1 MRNEEFLAVIP
12 GDTCAIGTLERDLR
26 RPRELAPHQRSAL
39 KIAARVSGRLDP
51 IGAQFGCNVSC
62 CNQFFMGRAATPTH
76 SIGGEEFHVRAN
88 AGGTDSNR
96 SDPHLSMNAEGA
108 PYQDRYQEKTNSK
121 ILHGPFKQ
129 ASRSTQPENQR
140 ASFRLRSYLIAAIS
154 SVGCCTHWYTG
165 EL

>member
-1 MRNEEFLAVIP
+1 MRNEELLAIIP
-12 GDTCAIGTLERDLR
+12 ADACAIRTVERYSR
-26 RPRELAPHQRSAL
+26 RARELAPHQRGAL
-39 KIAARVSGRLDP
+39 KIAARIPGWLDSV
-51 IGAQFGCNVSC
+51 GAQFGCNVSC
-62 CNQFFMGRAATPTH
+62 CNQFIMGRAATPTH

-88 AGGTDSNR
+88 AGGTDSTR

-140 ASFRLRSYLIAAIS
+140 ASFRLRSDLIAAIS
-154 SVGCCTHWYTG
+154 S
-165 EL
+165 